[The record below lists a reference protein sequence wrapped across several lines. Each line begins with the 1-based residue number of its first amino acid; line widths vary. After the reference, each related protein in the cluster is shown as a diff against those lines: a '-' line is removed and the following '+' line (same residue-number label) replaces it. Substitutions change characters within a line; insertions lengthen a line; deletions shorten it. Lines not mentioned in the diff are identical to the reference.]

1 MTWNERKFVND
12 VLAQNVKDVLAQNV
26 NDVML
31 DRACVPYGFFQ
42 KSLCN
47 LAGLPAVRPL
57 RTRAYPAV
65 ACCGRTGRHGSAGLG
80 DAPTVP
86 QWILGFPPYRADVCH
101 LKTRRAVSDFF
112 ALSPYATVSS
122 GSFTTGAS

>member
-65 ACCGRTGRHGSAGLG
+65 AWCGRTGRHGSAGLG

-86 QWILGFPPYRADVCH
+86 QWSLRFILYP
-101 LKTRRAVSDFF
+101 
-112 ALSPYATVSS
+112 
-122 GSFTTGAS
+122 